1 MDLVDHED
9 GASALRGAGDGPDL
23 LFEFGQGGEGAVVL
37 PDCVAEGVLC
47 LLGELVDGRQSP
59 FGFGLGPDAVG

>member
-23 LFEFGQGGEGAVVL
+23 LFEFAQGGEGAVVP
-37 PDCVAEGVLC
+37 PDRVAEGALR
-47 LLGELVDGRQSP
+47 LSGQLVDGRQSLL
-59 FGFGLGPDAVG
+59 GFGLGPDAVG